1 MENKYNYI
9 NLQRKVKFSEEM
21 NDFSVFA
28 DKKGDS
34 LDEQEDKF
42 KAIVIEVDETQN
54 EDDTISLSSQ
64 ESSLDDGTR
73 SSPASTILRPRSG
86 KEYKMVE
93 RRYTGTD
100 SFTTSPVPTPTSPSG
115 ASVFTFDIS
124 VSASPSQQSICS
136 HDQESL
142 ALSKVSRSDSIA
154 PKLPERVS
162 PYKPY
167 VNITPPSSPLKN
179 SSNTISEGE
188 RQLVYAEIDLS
199 LPTRTTRKSR
209 KASMKSQK
217 SFGSNVE
224 YALIDMEATQAI
236 QRAGRE
242 HAQTRVDSGS
252 LGRVDRKSS
261 MSSFRER
268 KPSNSSPS
276 PTFRDRKYSSSS
288 SDSGH
293 GE

>member
-1 MENKYNYI
+1 M
-9 NLQRKVKFSEEM
+9 F
-21 NDFSVFA
+21 FFVFTE
-28 DKKGDS
+28 KKGES
-34 LDEQEDKF
+34 LEEQEDKF
-42 KAIVIEVDETQN
+42 KAIVIEVEESQN

-73 SSPASTILRPRSG
+73 SSPASTILRPRFG
-86 KEYKMVE
+86 LEYKVVE

-100 SFTTSPVPTPTSPSG
+100 SFTTSPIPTPTSPSG

-136 HDQESL
+136 SHDQESL
-142 ALSKVSRSDSIA
+142 TLSKVSRSGSIT

-162 PYKPY
+162 PYRPY
-167 VNITPPSSPLKN
+167 INITPPSSPLKS

-199 LPTRTTRKSR
+199 HPTRTIRKSR

-242 HAQTRVDSGS
+242 HAQTKVDSVS
-252 LGRVDRKSS
+252 LGRVDRKPS

-268 KPSNSSPS
+268 KPSNSSPT
-276 PTFRDRKYSSSS
+276 PTFRDRKYSCSS